1 MNVSSSLPIIDANE
15 PFQAAYIPAIKE
27 LIHGFKG
34 GMGSNLHSI
43 YLFGSV
49 ARKNAVKGRSNM
61 DVVVLSHGEPDAKF
75 NTLLNTV
82 KWRFKRNYPF
92 IYGLSIQVAPV
103 KEVLT
108 LESIFTW
115 GFMLKHCCVCIY
127 GDDLSTRF
135 GEFEPSWEIAK
146 YWNMD
151 VDEWLS
157 IYRKKIVQAQ
167 TPQEQ
172 SRAQVAIAKKL
183 LRASYSL
190 IMHKDKR
197 WIEDPVDCGKQFL
210 LYHPDKEKEVGRLG
224 ILLSGRVIPKRS
236 VIGLLDSYGD
246 WVVKAYKKTEFK
258 IG

>member
-1 MNVSSSLPIIDANE
+1 MSSTLPIIDPRD
-15 PFQAAYIPAIKE
+15 PFQSAYIPVIKD
-27 LIHGFKG
+27 LIRYLRG
-34 GMGSNLHSI
+34 GMGSNLHSV

-49 ARKNAVKGRSNM
+49 ARKTAVKGRSNL
-61 DVVVLSHGEPDAKF
+61 DVVIVSHNEPDAQF
-75 NTLLNTV
+75 NSLLSTV
-82 KWRFKRNYPF
+82 KWRFKRAYP
-92 IYGLSIQVAPV
+92 YVSGLSVQYAPA
-103 KEVLT
+103 KEILN

-127 GDDLSTRF
+127 GDDLATRF

-151 VDEWLS
+151 VEEWLTL
-157 IYRKKIVQAQ
+157 YRKKIAQ
-167 TPQEQ
+167 SETPQEQ
-172 SRAQVAIAKKL
+172 AYHQVVIAKKL

-197 WIEDPVDCGKQFL
+197 WFDDPVECGQHFL
-210 LYHPDKEKEVGRLG
+210 EYHPEKQTEVGRLE
-224 ILLSGRVIPKRS
+224 ILLSGKAIPKRS

-246 WVVKAYKKTEFK
+246 WLVKAYKKTEFK

>member
-1 MNVSSSLPIIDANE
+1 MNVSASLPVIDANE
-15 PFQAAYIPAIKE
+15 PFQAAYIPAIKA
-27 LIHGFKG
+27 LIQNIKG

-49 ARKNAVKGRSNM
+49 ARKNAEKGRSNM
-61 DVVVLSHGEPDAKF
+61 DVVIISHSAPDAKF
-75 NTLLNTV
+75 GTLLNTI
-82 KWRFKRNYPF
+82 KWRFKRSYPF
-92 IYGLSIQVAPV
+92 INGLSIQVATT

-115 GFMLKHCCVCIY
+115 GFMLKHCCVCIH

-157 IYRKKIVQAQ
+157 VYRKKIVQAQ

-190 IMHKDKR
+190 IMHKDKK
-197 WIEDPVDCGKQFL
+197 WLESPLECGQQFL
-210 LYHPDKEKEVGRLG
+210 NYHQDKIKEVERLG

-236 VIGLLDSYGD
+236 VIGLLDGYGD
-246 WVVKAYKKTEFK
+246 WLVKAYKKTEFK